1 MRFFRSSNLLY
12 NAGGGPNHYQVL
24 GLKPSASEKDIKTSY
39 FKLAKKFH
47 PDLNPDDSARVQ
59 FEKVSKAYQVLTDD
73 MLRSS
78 YDKQQGFSRTGGAAG
93 NFTDHHSHKKRRRH
107 SKIFSDDE

>member
-12 NAGGGPNHYQVL
+12 NAGSGPNHYQVL

-47 PDLNPDDSARVQ
+47 PDLNPDDSARQQ

-78 YDKQQGFSRTGGAAG
+78 YDKQ
-93 NFTDHHSHKKRRRH
+93 
-107 SKIFSDDE
+107 